1 MKRTGITR
9 GIDDLGR
16 VVIPKELRRGLNV
29 NPGDSFEIFLD
40 DSGNV
45 ILTPVRSHCV
55 FCGSNSDLKV
65 KNEIPVCEN
74 CVGELKE

>member
-1 MKRTGITR
+1 MKKTGITR

-16 VVIPKELRRGLNV
+16 VVIPKELRRELNV
-29 NPGDSFEIFLD
+29 QSGDSFEISLD

-45 ILTPVRSHCV
+45 ILTPVRSRCV
-55 FCGSNSDLKV
+55 FCGRTSDLKV
-65 KNEIPVCEN
+65 KNEIPVCGN